1 MSANYPPPEA
11 LKVSKK
17 IVSLRA
23 GEDISSDCNIELL
36 PLEKEFHS
44 VATHQSEGYHR
55 SDTLGWA

>member
-36 PLEKEFHS
+36 PLENEFHS
-44 VATHQSEGYHR
+44 VATH
-55 SDTLGWA
+55 